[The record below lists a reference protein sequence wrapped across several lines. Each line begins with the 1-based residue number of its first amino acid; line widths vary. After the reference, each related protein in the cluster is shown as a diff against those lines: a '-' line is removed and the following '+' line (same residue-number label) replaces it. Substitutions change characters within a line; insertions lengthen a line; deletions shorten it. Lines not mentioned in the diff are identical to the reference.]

1 MKFKRYGQKEAHFV
15 GRAGL
20 PLGLASNEGLN
31 EGLDEAATRGKQ
43 PRNCAD
49 RADLSC
55 TFTPLIPM
63 G

>member
-15 GRAGL
+15 GRADL
-20 PLGLASNEGLN
+20 PLGLASN